1 MNAQKSR
8 NAYQVDTWPEGL
20 QDKSGA
26 LCPQFRPCALEGLYP
41 VRGHCI
47 LARSPGWFMIPSIEE
62 YGVYC
67 TSLKFNQC
75 PWFRGTGAMV
85 RPVAGQTAY

>member
-1 MNAQKSR
+1 MNAQKLR
-8 NAYQVDTWPEGL
+8 NAYQVDVWTERP
-20 QDKSGA
+20 QDKSRA
-26 LCPQFRPCALEGLYP
+26 LCPQFRPCALEGPYP

-75 PWFRGTGAMV
+75 PWFRETGEMV
-85 RPVAGQTAY
+85 RPVAGAY